1 MITAIINA
9 RTNSERLPLKH
20 LYKIGTKTLFEHI
33 IDKLKKIKKI
43 KRIYIATGSKVNNY
57 QYEAFLKKKYKNE
70 IKFFYFNE
78 ENNVTKRIYKLTKRI
93 DTKFSLMISGDCP
106 LIDINFI
113 QRLIKKIDNKKNY
126 DFIYSKKKLI
136 HEGIKLFKTSAWKKV
151 FKMSKKKIYL
161 EHPGFVIKDMPEH
174 FKMLEYKALRYEVN
188 KKYRIS
194 VDTLSDLN
202 FLNYLYYNLKKKRKN
217 FNLQNILKL
226 KNVKKLNKYVLQRKP
241 EDKKIKIAIIT
252 AKNPVIGLGHYKRSL
267 SLKREFT
274 ERLNSSVKI
283 YEIKFDTNTKSFSR
297 SLFKINEENNLKIFD
312 LPQEFIKKIKKKIN
326 IFSNVLII
334 DQIFNNKKF
343 TYLIPNYYKKNNQDL
358 KIYGG
363 LNFLILDREINFI
376 NSIFKNTYKSIDKLL
391 IIGGSYSVDDE
402 ILDFME
408 DNIEKL
414 KILIGPLVSKKIIKK
429 LNNQGYNLILDSKNI
444 YKYIKISKQI
454 FCKFGVSVFEVIA
467 LKKKPVVF
475 YKNNQ
480 KDKKTIFQLK
490 NKKNI
495 NIFKKRINKKY
506 PKIDINY
513 CYNNLFALLK
523 NTKLLNYH

>member
-188 KKYRIS
+188 KK
-194 VDTLSDLN
+194 
-202 FLNYLYYNLKKKRKN
+202 
-217 FNLQNILKL
+217 
-226 KNVKKLNKYVLQRKP
+226 
-241 EDKKIKIAIIT
+241 
-252 AKNPVIGLGHYKRSL
+252 
-267 SLKREFT
+267 
-274 ERLNSSVKI
+274 
-283 YEIKFDTNTKSFSR
+283 
-297 SLFKINEENNLKIFD
+297 
-312 LPQEFIKKIKKKIN
+312 
-326 IFSNVLII
+326 
-334 DQIFNNKKF
+334 
-343 TYLIPNYYKKNNQDL
+343 
-358 KIYGG
+358 
-363 LNFLILDREINFI
+363 
-376 NSIFKNTYKSIDKLL
+376 
-391 IIGGSYSVDDE
+391 
-402 ILDFME
+402 
-408 DNIEKL
+408 
-414 KILIGPLVSKKIIKK
+414 
-429 LNNQGYNLILDSKNI
+429 
-444 YKYIKISKQI
+444 
-454 FCKFGVSVFEVIA
+454 
-467 LKKKPVVF
+467 
-475 YKNNQ
+475 
-480 KDKKTIFQLK
+480 
-490 NKKNI
+490 
-495 NIFKKRINKKY
+495 
-506 PKIDINY
+506 
-513 CYNNLFALLK
+513 
-523 NTKLLNYH
+523 